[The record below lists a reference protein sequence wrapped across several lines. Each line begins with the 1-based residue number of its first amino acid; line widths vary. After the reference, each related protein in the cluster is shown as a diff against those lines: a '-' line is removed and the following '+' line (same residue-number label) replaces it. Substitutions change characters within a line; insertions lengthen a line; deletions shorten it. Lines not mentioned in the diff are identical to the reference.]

1 MQIDTISSV
10 MGLLNVPDLIGNT
23 GTMIATGVLL
33 VLSLL
38 VVRMLAGLKKRVEI
52 LLAV

>member
-1 MQIDTISSV
+1 MQIDTISGV

-38 VVRMLAGLKKRVEI
+38 VCFLDFGVYVY
-52 LLAV
+52 